1 MAPLRGGPI
10 QNATRS
16 RPRPTINN
24 AAQLFTYDLAGRLK
38 TRRDALNHT
47 TAFAYNAYGLP
58 TLIDYPTDVDVAF
71 TYDQQG
77 RRLSMTDGSGAT
89 SWTYDAFGRT
99 ATETQ
104 GHVKRVLRFSYDG
117 DSERT
122 GLEIVPTT
130 GGTPW
135 ETSYGYDNAGR
146 LHSVLDGRISSGQPY
161 VYAYAPNASLVAQ
174 VTTPTGQKV
183 IKTYD
188 PLARL
193 LNTTGQQANG
203 TVFSSFT
210 YSYNVAGQRQK

>member
-1 MAPLRGGPI
+1 
-10 QNATRS
+10 
-16 RPRPTINN
+16 
-24 AAQLFTYDLAGRLK
+24 
-38 TRRDALNHT
+38 
-47 TAFAYNAYGLP
+47 
-58 TLIDYPTDVDVAF
+58 
-71 TYDQQG
+71 
-77 RRLSMTDGSGAT
+77 MTDGSGAT

-210 YSYNVAGQRQK
+210 YSYNVAGQRQNETALDHSRDFTYDAQYQLLQATTTVGGMETTRHSYTYDSIGNRITAATGVGGGSITTYAHNTLTNTLP